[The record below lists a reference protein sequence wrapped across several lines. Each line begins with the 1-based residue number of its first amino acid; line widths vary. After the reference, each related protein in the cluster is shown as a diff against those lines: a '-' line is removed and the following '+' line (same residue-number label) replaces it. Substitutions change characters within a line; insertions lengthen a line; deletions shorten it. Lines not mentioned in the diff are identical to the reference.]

1 MLCVVALVSSLSLL
15 ALYGCSGRFVGTPRA
30 AMLDYQSN
38 GTYGSLYSLATAHAE
53 NINAAV
59 KADTLH
65 PGMYAEYGVALALMG
80 HDGEACRM
88 LNAEAKAF
96 PESRLM
102 VRRIKER
109 LLPNMVDDTLA
120 GTRDTADMLK
130 LQSWAY
136 DSLVALR
143 TLPWV
148 ASVIDSTDTARVMQ
162 QTPVDSV
169 EYPIRLTANQKR
181 ELLREEQLKEELRL
195 KHVED
200 SIAAAK
206 QAKID
211 AKKQAKIDKKKAQKE
226 KDKAK
231 KEAKKKKKEAAKE
244 KARQRDQEKRRRAEE
259 HNKKKSQKGQQSN
272 DSTGQQVNEN

>member
-1 MLCVVALVSSLSLL
+1 
-15 ALYGCSGRFVGTPRA
+15 
-30 AMLDYQSN
+30 MLDYQTNS
-38 GTYGSLYSLATAHAE
+38 TYGSLYALAASQAE
-53 NINAAV
+53 SINAAV

-88 LNAEAKAF
+88 LNSEAKAV
-96 PESRLM
+96 PESRRM

-109 LLPNMVDDTLA
+109 LLPAMVDDTLA
-120 GTRDTADMLK
+120 GKRDTADMLK

-143 TLPWV
+143 PLPWV
-148 ASVIDSTDTARVMQ
+148 ASVIDSTDTLRVQQ

-181 ELLREEQLKEELRL
+181 EMLMEGQMREELRR
-195 KHVED
+195 KEIAD
-200 SIAAAK
+200 SIAAVK

-211 AKKQAKIDKKKAQKE
+211 AKKQAKIDKKKAKKE
-226 KDKAK
+226 KEKAK
-231 KEAKKKKKEAAKE
+231 KAADKQKKQAAKE
-244 KARQRDQEKRRRAEE
+244 KARQRELEKQRRAEE
-259 HNKKKSQKGQQSN
+259 RKARQQQQKQQQEQQ
-272 DSTGQQVNEN
+272 QQVRQEQEEGKQ